1 MEKKN
6 YVEPKNNMAQTRI
19 RTSILAGSTQGQVP
33 TGNGDGGNIAE
44 GRRRKSSPTSIEM
57 PWSNGDFN

>member
-19 RTSILAGSTQGQVP
+19 RTSILAGSTPGQLGE
-33 TGNGDGGNIAE
+33 GNGDGGNNAE
-44 GRRRKSSPTSIEM
+44 GRVRTIVLDTPFIK
-57 PWSNGDFN
+57 